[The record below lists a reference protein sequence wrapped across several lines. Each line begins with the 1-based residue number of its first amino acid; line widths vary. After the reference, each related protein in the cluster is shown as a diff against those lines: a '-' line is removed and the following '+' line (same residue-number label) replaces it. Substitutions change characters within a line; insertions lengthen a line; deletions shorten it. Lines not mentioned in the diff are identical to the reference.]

1 MKIIKLYANWC
12 GPCKVVE
19 QTLLDLGIEHESINI
34 ESDEGD
40 ELASKYSIRS
50 IPALFISKLNLS
62 PFWQRFLDLVP
73 YTALTALVFPGV
85 FYCIDNN
92 QYAAYIGT
100 AVAILSAICKISLSV
115 TVLLAVVGAF
125 IGIVAF

>member
-1 MKIIKLYANWC
+1 MKIIKLYADWC

-50 IPALFISKLNLS
+50 IPALLKFDKDKFIDKL
-62 PFWQRFLDLVP
+62 
-73 YTALTALVFPGV
+73 
-85 FYCIDNN
+85 
-92 QYAAYIGT
+92 
-100 AVAILSAICKISLSV
+100 
-115 TVLLAVVGAF
+115 VGNRSTNEIKEF
-125 IGIVAF
+125 CNV

>member
-50 IPALFISKLNLS
+50 IPALLKFDGDKFIDKL
-62 PFWQRFLDLVP
+62 
-73 YTALTALVFPGV
+73 
-85 FYCIDNN
+85 
-92 QYAAYIGT
+92 
-100 AVAILSAICKISLSV
+100 
-115 TVLLAVVGAF
+115 VGNRSSNEIKEF
-125 IGIVAF
+125 CNG